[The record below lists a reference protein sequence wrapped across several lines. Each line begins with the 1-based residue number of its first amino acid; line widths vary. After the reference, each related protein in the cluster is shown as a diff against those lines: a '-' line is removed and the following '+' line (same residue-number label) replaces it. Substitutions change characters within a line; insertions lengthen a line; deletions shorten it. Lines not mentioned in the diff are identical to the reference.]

1 MVSYRCDSSIKFTVT
16 RSTIA
21 DADWMAFAPGPLQL
35 ASGTVGPAV
44 RAANRFQY
52 RRWCCRGRCSRCRT
66 SASSATAPSEEA
78 QLFAALLCQRLAFG
92 RNHGRWLLK
101 KRKKTMRYN
110 GLWFEINDP
119 LFISLLDV
127 LQLSLSNTSDFRPVL
142 DYLHTSSW
150 IASDVCNICDR
161 FGEILRRDWISPFRS
176 HPSWFPGRKSP
187 VIWRRLLASPI
198 RLLSLTYSR

>member
-1 MVSYRCDSSIKFTVT
+1 MSYVRFLRYCSQRRGPALRRTAVS
-16 RSTIA
+16 
-21 DADWMAFAPGPLQL
+21 
-35 ASGTVGPAV
+35 ASGIRPKPWTVAI
-44 RAANRFQY
+44 
-52 RRWCCRGRCSRCRT
+52 
-66 SASSATAPSEEA
+66 
-78 QLFAALLCQRLAFG
+78 
-92 RNHGRWLLK
+92 K
-101 KRKKTMRYN
+101 KRKEKKTMRYN

-161 FGEILRRDWISPFRS
+161 FGEISRRDWISPFRS